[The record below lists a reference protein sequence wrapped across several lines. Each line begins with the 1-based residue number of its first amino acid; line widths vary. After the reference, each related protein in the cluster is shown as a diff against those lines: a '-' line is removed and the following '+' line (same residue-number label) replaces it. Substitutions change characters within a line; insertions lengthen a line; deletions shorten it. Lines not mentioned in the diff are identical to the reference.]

1 MVNAMPGMAQLPP
14 QAAAQDSMSPDNLA
28 AFEQLRQEMPPSEF
42 TADILDS
49 AQEADPV
56 AVAEFRAELQ
66 DLALPPEVLD
76 VLNQMLD
83 EVLAAPDQYPQI
95 RAKYLA
101 QDIPEDLLPPAFDPE
116 FFGALNLAVDQIRAT
131 TNMPMPP
138 QGFARGGIA
147 SLNPLAAAMAQQGRY
162 GDTMLAHISPR
173 EAEMLKD
180 MGGSGTINPMTGMP
194 EFFIKKIF
202 KGAKKALKK
211 VGQAVKKFA
220 SSSVGKIVTTMALA
234 FFLGPAAAAAMGVS
248 STAGVAAVSGFVGS
262 AGSTALAGGNL
273 KESLKAGAL
282 GGLTAGAGAGV
293 MGGAQAFQAGSYTGP
308 TTVGGQFTKA
318 KEFFT
323 GAPAEAAAAPAP
335 VDMGTAPAQT
345 GAVPSGIGEQ
355 PPIQS
360 ARYFG
365 SDMQMPSPLGQ
376 GIESV
381 VPAASRSATGTPM
394 MAGGFDPGQAAT
406 SRLPQVSRV
415 SAPTATTASVA
426 PATSGGTLN
435 IGRAGAQPQGQS
447 GFRVGQQ
454 YPDLPSLPDSMRADV
469 STGAD
474 KNIFQ
479 RGLDRILPG
488 RIEERGV
495 ADALKQTS
503 AEFPGLSVEQI
514 ENAAP
519 TSAVGRF
526 YASKLPGPISKYAP
540 LAATGLGIM
549 ALTGGF
555 KEEEVAPPE
564 GFEDFMSGSPGERYL
579 EQNPDQRIRYGGV
592 NTTSTTPQ
600 FNPYSYT
607 PPPRAAAKGGS
618 MDKGFPRKTGPI
630 NGPGTGTSDDI
641 PAMLSDG
648 EFVFTAKAVRNMGD
662 GSRRKGAQRMYALM
676 RKLEGRKN
684 G

>member
-1 MVNAMPGMAQLPP
+1 MMADPMMADP
-14 QAAAQDSMSPDNLA
+14 MMADPMSPDNLA

-49 AQEADPV
+49 AQDADPV

-138 QGFARGGIA
+138 RGFARGGIA

-173 EAEMLKD
+173 EAAMLKD

-234 FFLGPAAAAAMGVS
+234 FFLGPAAATAMGIS

-262 AGSTALAGGNL
+262 AGSTALGGGSL

-365 SDMQMPSPLGQ
+365 SEMQMPSPMGQ
-376 GIESV
+376 GVESLLTPGAPPV
-381 VPAASRSATGTPM
+381 ATGTPM
-394 MAGGFDPGQAAT
+394 MRGAFDPGQAAKLSPPT
-406 SRLPQVSRV
+406 PTLD
-415 SAPTATTASVA
+415 APRGIV
-426 PATSGGTLN
+426 
-435 IGRAGAQPQGQS
+435 
-447 GFRVGQQ
+447 
-454 YPDLPSLPDSMRADV
+454 
-469 STGAD
+469 
-474 KNIFQ
+474 Q
-479 RGLDRILPG
+479 RGLDRILPN
-488 RIEERGV
+488 RIEAAAQEGAFQKV
-495 ADALKQTS
+495 ADQFGGTAEQVQAALRAPNPSPALVEAYKK
-503 AEFPGLSVEQI
+503 AANPGM
-514 ENAAP
+514 
-519 TSAVGRF
+519 
-526 YASKLPGPISKYAP
+526 ISQYAP
-540 LAATGLGIM
+540 LAATGLGI
-549 ALTGGF
+549 
-555 KEEEVAPPE
+555 
-564 GFEDFMSGSPGERYL
+564 D
-579 EQNPDQRIRYGGV
+579 
-592 NTTSTTPQ
+592 
-600 FNPYSYT
+600 
-607 PPPRAAAKGGS
+607 
-618 MDKGFPRKTGPI
+618 RKRH
-630 NGPGTGTSDDI
+630 
-641 PAMLSDG
+641 
-648 EFVFTAKAVRNMGD
+648 V
-662 GSRRKGAQRMYALM
+662 
-676 RKLEGRKN
+676 
-684 G
+684 

>member
-1 MVNAMPGMAQLPP
+1 MREQV
-14 QAAAQDSMSPDNLA
+14 SPTEINREMLMTA
-28 AFEQLRQEMPPSEF
+28 EQ
-42 TADILDS
+42 
-49 AQEADPV
+49 ADPV
-56 AVAEFRAELQ
+56 AVAEFRKELAELEV
-66 DLALPPEVLD
+66 APEVID
-76 VLNQMLD
+76 MLNTMVD
-83 EVLAAPDQYPQI
+83 EVLANPNEYPAI
-95 RAKYLA
+95 RQKYL
-101 QDIPEDLLPPAFDPE
+101 DMGVDEEILPEAFDAGLFAALNIALDELRGPENMLPP
-116 FFGALNLAVDQIRAT
+116 QS
-131 TNMPMPP
+131 
-138 QGFARGGIA
+138 FARGGIA
-147 SLNPLAAAMAQQGRY
+147 SLNPMAREMAEAGRY
-162 GDTMLAHISPR
+162 GDTMLAHISPV
-173 EAEMLKD
+173 EAQILRRY
-180 MGGSGTINPMTGMP
+180 GGSGTINPMTGMP
-194 EFFIKKIF
+194 EFF
-202 KGAKKALKK
+202 LKK
-211 VGQAVKKFA
+211 TFKKLGKAVKKFA
-220 SSSVGKIVTTMALA
+220 NTTIGKIVIGTALFMVA
-234 FFLGPAAAAAMGVS
+234 GPAAAAMLGAS
-248 STAGVAAVSGFVGS
+248 AGGAAAAGISGFVSG
-262 AGSTALAGGNL
+262 AGTSLLAGGNL
-273 KESLKAGAL
+273 KDSLKAGAI
-282 GGLTAGAGAGV
+282 GGITAGVSKGV
-293 MGGAQAFQAGSYTGP
+293 MNRMGTP
-308 TTVGGQFTKA
+308 
-318 KEFFT
+318 
-323 GAPAEAAAAPAP
+323 AAAAAETAKLP
-335 VDMGTAPAQT
+335 DIGTAPAADT
-345 GAVPSGIGEQ
+345 GVRTFGLGEQ
-355 PPIQS
+355 SPIQR
-360 ARYFG
+360 ARYLG
-365 SDMQMPSPLGQ
+365 SDMQMPSPLSQ

-381 VPAASRSATGTPM
+381 VPGASRSATGTPM
-394 MAGGFDPGQAAT
+394 MAGGFDPNQAAT
-406 SRLPQVSRV
+406 SRLPQASRV

-435 IGRAGAQPQGQS
+435 IGRAAVQPQGQS

-454 YPDLPSLPDSMRADV
+454 YPDLQSLPDSMRADV

-564 GFEDFMSGSPGERYL
+564 GFEDFMLGSPGERYL
-579 EQNPDQRIRYGGV
+579 EQNPDQRIRYGGAY
-592 NTTSTTPQ
+592 TTSTTPQ

-618 MDKGFPRKTGPI
+618 MDKEFPRKTGPI

-684 G
+684 V

>member
-14 QAAAQDSMSPDNLA
+14 QAAAQDPMMADPMMADPMSPDNLA
-28 AFEQLRQEMPPSEF
+28 AFEQMRQEMPPSEF

-131 TNMPMPP
+131 SNMPMPP

-147 SLNPLAAAMAQQGRY
+147 SLNPIAGAMAQQGRY

-173 EAEMLKD
+173 EAAMLKD

-234 FFLGPAAAAAMGVS
+234 FFLGPAAAQAMGGIFT
-248 STAGVAAVSGFVGS
+248 STVGKAAVSGFVGS
-262 AGSTALAGGNL
+262 AGSTALGGGNL
-273 KESLKAGAL
+273 KESLKAGATAAL
-282 GGLTAGAGAGV
+282 VAGAGAGV
-293 MGGAQAFQAGSYTGP
+293 MGGADAFKIPDPSTVAP
-308 TTVGGQFTKA
+308 ATVGGQFTKA

-323 GAPAEAAAAPAP
+323 GAPAEAAAAPA
-335 VDMGTAPAQT
+335 QT
-345 GAVPSGIGEQ
+345 GTVRSGIGEQ
-355 PPIQS
+355 PPIQR

-365 SDMQMPSPLGQ
+365 EDMQMPSPMEQ

-381 VPAASRSATGTPM
+381 VPGASRSATGTPM
-394 MAGGFDPGQAAT
+394 MAGGFDPKQAAT
-406 SRLPQVSRV
+406 LRLPQTAGTQPITPTLPATDAQKLGSMFG
-415 SAPTATTASVA
+415 APEARFGPPQQPRNLLQQGGNKLQEFYSDKLSPGRFDAAAQKAGEKAFEDTFAQYGGDRLVQGTDAFTTAITKA
-426 PATSGGTLN
+426 NEAKAAAIATNTP
-435 IGRAGAQPQGQS
+435 GA
-447 GFRVGQQ
+447 FRQ
-454 YPDLPSLPDSMRADV
+454 
-469 STGAD
+469 
-474 KNIFQ
+474 F
-479 RGLDRILPG
+479 
-488 RIEERGV
+488 
-495 ADALKQTS
+495 
-503 AEFPGLSVEQI
+503 
-514 ENAAP
+514 
-519 TSAVGRF
+519 
-526 YASKLPGPISKYAP
+526 AP

-555 KEEEVAPPE
+555 EQEEVAPPE
-564 GFEDFMSGSPGERYL
+564 GFEEFMSGMSPGERYL
-579 EQNPDQRIRYGGV
+579 EQNPDQRIRYGGIY
-592 NTTSTTPQ
+592 TTSTTPQ

-607 PPPRAAAKGGS
+607 PPPTGRAKGGS
-618 MDKGFPRKTGPI
+618 MDKEFPRKTGPI

-648 EFVFTAKAVRNMGD
+648 EFVFTAKAVRGMGD

>member
-138 QGFARGGIA
+138 RGFARGGIA

-180 MGGSGTINPMTGMP
+180 RGGSGTINPMTGMP

-234 FFLGPAAAAAMGVS
+234 FFLGPAAATAMGIS

-365 SDMQMPSPLGQ
+365 SEMQMPSPMGQ
-376 GIESV
+376 GVESLLTPGAPPV
-381 VPAASRSATGTPM
+381 ATGTPM
-394 MAGGFDPGQAAT
+394 MRGGFDPGQAAKLSPPT
-406 SRLPQVSRV
+406 PTLD
-415 SAPTATTASVA
+415 APRGIV
-426 PATSGGTLN
+426 
-435 IGRAGAQPQGQS
+435 
-447 GFRVGQQ
+447 
-454 YPDLPSLPDSMRADV
+454 
-469 STGAD
+469 
-474 KNIFQ
+474 Q
-479 RGLDRILPG
+479 RGLDKVLPNRISEAGIPAAEKAFTDTLARTGSETLAQKAYDAAMPG
-488 RIEERGV
+488 MIR
-495 ADALKQTS
+495 Q
-503 AEFPGLSVEQI
+503 
-514 ENAAP
+514 
-519 TSAVGRF
+519 
-526 YASKLPGPISKYAP
+526 YAP

-555 KEEEVAPPE
+555 EQEEVAPPE
-564 GFEDFMSGSPGERYL
+564 GFEDFMSGSPGQRLLDQDPQRYG
-579 EQNPDQRIRYGGV
+579 ISYGGV
-592 NTTSTTPQ
+592 GTTASTPQ
-600 FNPYSYT
+600 YRPYSYT
-607 PPPRAAAKGGS
+607 PPPTGRAKGGS
-618 MDKGFPRKTGPI
+618 MDKEFPRKTGPI

>member
-14 QAAAQDSMSPDNLA
+14 QAAAQDPMMADPMMADPMSPDNLA
-28 AFEQLRQEMPPSEF
+28 AFEQMRQEMPPSEF

-131 TNMPMPP
+131 SNMPMPP

-147 SLNPLAAAMAQQGRY
+147 SLNPLAEAMARQGRY

-173 EAEMLKD
+173 EAAMLKD

-234 FFLGPAAAAAMGVS
+234 FFLGPAAATAMGVS

-262 AGSTALAGGNL
+262 AGSTALAGGSL
-273 KESLKAGAL
+273 KESLRAGAL

-323 GAPAEAAAAPAP
+323 GAPAEAAAAPA
-335 VDMGTAPAQT
+335 QT

-355 PPIQS
+355 PPIQR

-365 SDMQMPSPLGQ
+365 EDMQMPSPMEQ

-381 VPAASRSATGTPM
+381 VPGASRSATGTPM
-394 MAGGFDPGQAAT
+394 MAGGFDPKQAAT
-406 SRLPQVSRV
+406 LRLPQ
-415 SAPTATTASVA
+415 AQTAVTTAPRGFFENIKGA
-426 PATSGGTLN
+426 FTPGDDIGFGQGLKDAYFPA
-435 IGRAGAQPQGQS
+435 R
-447 GFRVGQQ
+447 
-454 YPDLPSLPDSMRADV
+454 
-469 STGAD
+469 TGMSETEAL
-474 KNIFQ
+474 KQIAT
-479 RGLDRILPG
+479 
-488 RIEERGV
+488 ERGV
-495 ADALKQTS
+495 PLEQLQSMSTNTVGGRALQ
-503 AEFPGLSVEQI
+503 AEVAKLTKAPGLLQS
-514 ENAAP
+514 
-519 TSAVGRF
+519 
-526 YASKLPGPISKYAP
+526 YAP

-564 GFEDFMSGSPGERYL
+564 GFEDFMSGISPGQRLLDQDPQRYG
-579 EQNPDQRIRYGGV
+579 IRYGGV
-592 NTTSTTPQ
+592 NTTASTQQ
-600 FNPYSYT
+600 FNPYSFT
-607 PPPRAAAKGGS
+607 PPRPPGLAKGGS
-618 MDKGFPRKTGPI
+618 LDTEKFPRKTGPI

-648 EFVFTAKAVRNMGD
+648 EFVFTAKAVRGMGD

>member
-1 MVNAMPGMAQLPP
+1 MPGMAQLPP

-116 FFGALNLAVDQIRAT
+116 FFGALNLAVDQIRST
-131 TNMPMPP
+131 TNMPMPS

-173 EAEMLKD
+173 EAAMLKD

-234 FFLGPAAAAAMGVS
+234 FFLGPAAATAMGIS

-262 AGSTALAGGNL
+262 AGSTALGGGSL
-273 KESLKAGAL
+273 KESLRAGAL

-308 TTVGGQFTKA
+308 TTIGGQFTKA

-365 SDMQMPSPLGQ
+365 SEMQMPSPMGQ
-376 GIESV
+376 GVESLLTPGAPPV
-381 VPAASRSATGTPM
+381 ATGTPM
-394 MAGGFDPGQAAT
+394 MRGAFDPGQAAKLSPPT
-406 SRLPQVSRV
+406 PTLD
-415 SAPTATTASVA
+415 APRSIV
-426 PATSGGTLN
+426 
-435 IGRAGAQPQGQS
+435 
-447 GFRVGQQ
+447 
-454 YPDLPSLPDSMRADV
+454 
-469 STGAD
+469 
-474 KNIFQ
+474 Q
-479 RGLDRILPG
+479 RGLDKVLPNRISEAGIPAAEKAFTDTLARTGSETLAQKAYDAAMPG
-488 RIEERGV
+488 MIR
-495 ADALKQTS
+495 Q
-503 AEFPGLSVEQI
+503 
-514 ENAAP
+514 
-519 TSAVGRF
+519 
-526 YASKLPGPISKYAP
+526 YAP

-564 GFEDFMSGSPGERYL
+564 GFEDFMSGISPGQRLLDQDPQRYGL
-579 EQNPDQRIRYGGV
+579 SYGGV
-592 NTTSTTPQ
+592 GTTASTPQ
-600 FNPYSYT
+600 YRPYSYT
-607 PPPRAAAKGGS
+607 PPPTGRAKGGS
-618 MDKGFPRKTGPI
+618 MDKEFPRKTGPI

>member
-1 MVNAMPGMAQLPP
+1 MPGMAQLPP
-14 QAAAQDSMSPDNLA
+14 QAAAQDPMMADPMMADPMSPDNLA
-28 AFEQLRQEMPPSEF
+28 AFEQMRQEMPPSEF

-138 QGFARGGIA
+138 MGFARGGIA
-147 SLNPLAAAMAQQGRY
+147 SLNPLAEAMARQGRY

-173 EAEMLKD
+173 EAAMLKD

-234 FFLGPAAAAAMGVS
+234 FFLGPAAATAMGVS

-262 AGSTALAGGNL
+262 AGSTALAGGSL
-273 KESLKAGAL
+273 KESLRAGAL

-323 GAPAEAAAAPAP
+323 GAPAEAAALPDVGMAPEP
-335 VDMGTAPAQT
+335 S
-345 GAVPSGIGEQ
+345 GAVSSGIGQ
-355 PPIQS
+355 PSPITRSAMGIEGLPDFTVDMSPGAAPLSAQS
-360 ARYFG
+360 APFRTIGLQGDGVTPLTQAQFDRSMQAPIRPSVSPVAAAQRATPSLNAPGTGVLRPELMG
-365 SDMQMPSPLGQ
+365 SD
-376 GIESV
+376 
-381 VPAASRSATGTPM
+381 AASLTAQNMARGVQGGIQDNAQRGIFQQGLDKVLPSRIKEQGT
-394 MAGGFDPGQAAT
+394 AAAERAYIDTLDRTKSTALAEKAYQAA
-406 SRLPQVSRV
+406 
-415 SAPTATTASVA
+415 
-426 PATSGGTLN
+426 
-435 IGRAGAQPQGQS
+435 
-447 GFRVGQQ
+447 
-454 YPDLPSLPDSMRADV
+454 M
-469 STGAD
+469 
-474 KNIFQ
+474 
-479 RGLDRILPG
+479 PG
-488 RIEERGV
+488 MIR
-495 ADALKQTS
+495 Q
-503 AEFPGLSVEQI
+503 
-514 ENAAP
+514 
-519 TSAVGRF
+519 
-526 YASKLPGPISKYAP
+526 YAP

-564 GFEDFMSGSPGERYL
+564 GFEDFMSGISPGQRLLDQDPQRYG
-579 EQNPDQRIRYGGV
+579 IRYGGI
-592 NTTSTTPQ
+592 NTTASTQQ
-600 FNPYSYT
+600 FNPYSFT
-607 PPPRAAAKGGS
+607 PPRPPGLAKGGS
-618 MDKGFPRKTGPI
+618 LDTEKFPRKTGPI

-648 EFVFTAKAVRNMGD
+648 EFVFTAKAVRGMGD

>member
-1 MVNAMPGMAQLPP
+1 MVNAVPGMAQLPP

-173 EAEMLKD
+173 EAAMLKD

-234 FFLGPAAAAAMGVS
+234 FFLGPAAATAMGIS

-262 AGSTALAGGNL
+262 AGSTALGGGSL
-273 KESLKAGAL
+273 KESLRAGAL

-308 TTVGGQFTKA
+308 TTVGGQFSKA

-345 GAVPSGIGEQ
+345 GATSYGIGQ
-355 PPIQS
+355 PSPITRSAMGIEGLPDFTVDMGPGAAPLPTQAAARMQS
-360 ARYFG
+360 PIRPPASPAVAAAQRSTPSLNAPGSGVLRPELMG
-365 SDMQMPSPLGQ
+365 SD
-376 GIESV
+376 
-381 VPAASRSATGTPM
+381 AASLTAQN
-394 MAGGFDPGQAAT
+394 MARGVQGGIQDNTQKG
-406 SRLPQVSRV
+406 
-415 SAPTATTASVA
+415 
-426 PATSGGTLN
+426 
-435 IGRAGAQPQGQS
+435 
-447 GFRVGQQ
+447 
-454 YPDLPSLPDSMRADV
+454 
-469 STGAD
+469 
-474 KNIFQ
+474 IFQ
-479 RGLDRILPG
+479 QGLDRVLPNRIRDTGPAKAIDKVARDFNISPERVRAALVDGSSDAISTAYQAALPG
-488 RIEERGV
+488 MI
-495 ADALKQTS
+495 QQ
-503 AEFPGLSVEQI
+503 F
-514 ENAAP
+514 
-519 TSAVGRF
+519 
-526 YASKLPGPISKYAP
+526 AP

-549 ALTGGF
+549 ALTGGL

-564 GFEDFMSGSPGERYL
+564 GFEDFMSGSPGQRYL
-579 EQNPDQRIRYGGV
+579 EQNPDQRIRYGGAY
-592 NTTSTTPQ
+592 TTSTTPQ

-607 PPPRAAAKGGS
+607 PPRPPGLAKGGS
-618 MDKGFPRKTGPI
+618 LDTEKFPRKTGPI

-648 EFVFTAKAVRNMGD
+648 EFVFTAKAVRGMGD